1 MTARIAKLALAA
13 SMTMGLALAG
23 CATQPYGNSNS
34 GYYGGQ
40 SSAYGN
46 SPARCNTCG
55 VVQEVQQVYLQNNGS
70 GGTLGA
76 IIGAVAGGVLGN
88 QVGKG
93 DGRKAATVA
102 GAVAGGVVGN
112 QVGKRN
118 SSDQVAWRI
127 VVRLDDGRYATVTQR
142 ENPGL
147 RQGDYVE
154 VRGDRVYPR

>member
-13 SMTMGLALAG
+13 SMTTGLALAG
-23 CATQPYGNSNS
+23 CATQPYGNSNN

-46 SPARCNTCG
+46 QPVRCNTCG
-55 VVQEVQQVYLQNNGS
+55 VVQEVQQVYLENSGN

-112 QVGKRN
+112 QVGKR
-118 SSDQVAWRI
+118 SGHDDVAWRI

>member
-1 MTARIAKLALAA
+1 MTSLTAKLALAA
-13 SMTMGLALAG
+13 TMTMGLALAG
-23 CATQPYGNSNS
+23 CATQPYGDN
-34 GYYGGQ
+34 GYYQG
-40 SSAYGN
+40 SSPAYGN
-46 SPARCNTCG
+46 QPARCQTCG
-55 VVQEVQQVYLQNNGS
+55 VVQEVQQVYLQQDSGHGS
-70 GGTLGA
+70 TLGA

-88 QVGKG
+88 TVGKG

-102 GAVAGGVVGN
+102 GAVAGGMVGN
-112 QVGKRN
+112 QVGKRQGGE
-118 SSDQVAWRI
+118 SAAWRV